1 MRRLAELM
9 GRHLRLSRPGSLGSV
24 HGDTCQSVDC
34 VLRNSSST
42 VQEVSAPELSPVAG
56 FRRRVGI
63 MPGDASCSAS
73 KQRALYHIVMYV

>member
-9 GRHLRLSRPGSLGSV
+9 GRHLRRSRPGSLGSV

-56 FRRRVGI
+56 FRRG
-63 MPGDASCSAS
+63 MGTMLGDISCSAS
-73 KQRALYHIVMYV
+73 KQDALYHIVMCV